1 MSKSK
6 KQAAKLK
13 AHRLQ
18 VAAQPTKATKVAS
31 LVIDQ
36 SEDEIVAQEDLAI
49 TVETISAILEEPDVL
64 SGPRYK
70 ELKRVGWEFGKT
82 LAELGSGAGKLLHDG
97 ERTIRLGVSEL
108 LHM

>member
-1 MSKSK
+1 
-6 KQAAKLK
+6 
-13 AHRLQ
+13 

-82 LAELGSGAGKLLHDG
+82 LAELGSGAGKLLCDG
-97 ERTIRLGVSEL
+97 GTTIRLVVPEL